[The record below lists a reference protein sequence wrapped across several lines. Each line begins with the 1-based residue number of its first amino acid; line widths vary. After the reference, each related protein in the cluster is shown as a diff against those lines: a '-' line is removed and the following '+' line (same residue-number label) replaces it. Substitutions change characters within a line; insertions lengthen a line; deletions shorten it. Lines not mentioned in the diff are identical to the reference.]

1 MKFYVV
7 DIRVLGDYTFK
18 VIEMKLNKMKED
30 EVVILFSNKD
40 PSKILRKI
48 KTRRNVDIIVEQK
61 TPKEWIVYIVAR
73 PSRIQNYIIS
83 S

>member
-1 MKFYVV
+1 MKFYLI

-18 VIEMKLNKMKED
+18 VIEMKLNKIKED

-40 PSKILRKI
+40 PSRILQKV
-48 KTRRNVDIIVEQK
+48 KAKRNVDIIAEQK
-61 TPKEWIVYIVAR
+61 TPKEWIVYIIAR